1 MGELEKGDQIMS
13 KTIMAIGAHI
23 GDMELTAGGVLA
35 SMSLEGH
42 KIITVAL
49 TSGEKGNP
57 KHLSIEDYRKQKH
70 AEAKAFTDM
79 LNGISIV
86 LPYDDGTLTNTDT
99 IKFEVADLIRKYKPD
114 ILITHWKQSMHKDHE
129 TTHLIVNDAQ
139 FYAGLPGFIRKDS
152 AHFAAGP
159 YYAENWEDPT
169 DFQPYV
175 YVHVSDEGYKLWQK
189 AISTHWFALNSTSF
203 KYKEYYEALMIV
215 RGKEARTLYAQ
226 AFDLSPISKKIIKT
240 SF

>member
-1 MGELEKGDQIMS
+1 MK

-23 GDMELTAGGVLA
+23 GDMELTCGGVLA

-57 KHLSIEDYRKQKH
+57 KDMSIEHYRIQKQL
-70 AEAKAFTDM
+70 EAKNFADM

-86 LPYDDGTLTNTDT
+86 LPYDDGTLTNTDP
-99 IKFEVADLIRKYKPD
+99 IKFEVCDLIRAYKPD
-114 ILITHWKQSMHKDHE
+114 ILITHWKHSMHKDHE
-129 TTHLIVNDAQ
+129 TTHHIVNDAQ
-139 FYAGLPGFIRKDS
+139 FYAGLAGFERKDKN
-152 AHFAAGP
+152 HFAAGP

-169 DFQPYV
+169 DFNPYV
-175 YVHVSDEGYKLWQK
+175 YVNVSDEGFKLWQK
-189 AISTHWFALNSTSF
+189 AITTHWFALNSPSF
-203 KYKEYYEALMIV
+203 RYKEYYEALMSV
-215 RGKEARTLYAQ
+215 RGKEARTTYAQ
-226 AFDLSPISKKIIKT
+226 AFDISPISKKVIKQ

>member
-1 MGELEKGDQIMS
+1 M

-35 SMSLEGH
+35 SMALEGH
-42 KIITVAL
+42 KIITLAL

-57 KHLSIEDYRKQKH
+57 KDMSVEDYRIQKNR
-70 AEAKAFTDM
+70 EAKAFAEM
-79 LNGISIV
+79 LGGTSIV
-86 LPYDDGTLTNTDT
+86 LPYDDGTLVHNEK
-99 IKFEVADLIRKYKPD
+99 IGFEVADLIREHKPD
-114 ILITHWKQSMHKDHE
+114 ILITHWKNSMHKDHE
-129 TTHLIVNDAQ
+129 TTHKIVNDAQ
-139 FYAGLPGFIRKDS
+139 FYAGIKGFERKNPP
-152 AHFAAGP
+152 HFAAGP

-169 DFQPYV
+169 DFHPYV
-175 YVHVSDEGYKLWQK
+175 YVHVSEEGYKLWQK

-226 AFDLSPISKKIIKT
+226 AFDVSPISKRVIKT

>member
-1 MGELEKGDQIMS
+1 M

-23 GDMELTAGGVLA
+23 GDMELTAGGVLS

-57 KHLSIEDYRKQKH
+57 KDMSIEDYRKQKQN
-70 AEAKAFTDM
+70 EAKAFADM
-79 LNGISIV
+79 LNGISVV
-86 LPYDDGTLTNTDT
+86 LPYDDGTLVNEDR

-114 ILITHWKQSMHKDHE
+114 ILITHWKNSMHKDHE
-129 TTHLIVNDAQ
+129 TTHYIVKDAQ
-139 FYAGLPGFIRKDS
+139 FYAGLPGFVRTD
-152 AHFAAGP
+152 APHFAAGP
-159 YYAENWEDPT
+159 YFAENWEDPT

-175 YVHVSDEGYKLWQK
+175 YVNVGEEGFKLWQK
-189 AISTHWFALNSTSF
+189 AISTHWFALNSPSF
-203 KYKEYYEALMIV
+203 KYKAYYEALMSV
-215 RGKEARTLYAQ
+215 RGKEARLNYAQ
-226 AFDLSPISKKIIKT
+226 AFDISPISKKVIKP